1 MVPESLKE
9 TIAPPQ
15 SEPVTLQPPVQS
27 IEPARVVD
35 FPYPRKSFY
44 ATKGKR
50 VASIVGASG
59 LILGLSPLLLAT
71 FAAVAVD
78 QRSLRMTIFKQERVG
93 QGRKPYMI
101 YKFRSMVVDA
111 EADGPQFSN
120 GKSDARITR
129 VGRFIRKFRLDE
141 LPQLFNVLKG
151 DMALIGPRPER
162 PVFHDKI
169 EQTIPTF
176 GRRLEVKPGITGLAQ
191 VSNGYVG
198 SDIQGHQAKLDSDLR
213 YIRDISVWN
222 DVKIAAKTVGC
233 VVRGEGI

>member
-1 MVPESLKE
+1 M
-9 TIAPPQ
+9 
-15 SEPVTLQPPVQS
+15 
-27 IEPARVVD
+27 VD

-50 VASIVGASG
+50 VASLIGASG

-71 FAAVAVD
+71 FAMVAVD
-78 QRSLRMTIFKQERVG
+78 QKSVRATIFKQERVG

-120 GKSDARITR
+120 GKSDARITK
-129 VGRFIRKFRLDE
+129 VGHFIRKFRLDE

-169 EQTIPTF
+169 EKSIPSF
-176 GRRLEVKPGITGLAQ
+176 SRRLDVKPGITGLAQ

-198 SDIQGHQAKLDSDLR
+198 SDIKGHQAKLDADLR